1 MNSLQW
7 VVIVMAAT
15 TLAGCA
21 STANPVFNSS
31 VKKAYI
37 YSRYENQAGLGVSS
51 MVVGATGEVR
61 YCQAG
66 LPQLVR
72 ERQKEAYAA
81 IADACGGEDK
91 YTVRGEMMA
100 DATNKFMG
108 VDVQCVGNAGRAIVF
123 KCSGRQPNPTRST
136 K

>member
-1 MNSLQW
+1 MNSHRW
-7 VVIVMAAT
+7 AAIAVASIS
-15 TLAGCA
+15 LAGCA

-37 YSRYENQAGLGVSS
+37 YSPHENKSGFGVPG

-72 ERQKEAYAA
+72 ERQKEAYVA

-100 DATNKFMG
+100 DATSKFMG
-108 VDVQCVGNAGRAIVF
+108 VDMGCVGNAGRAIVF
-123 KCSGRQPNPTRST
+123 KCTGKQPSPTRNT